1 MSDNS
6 DNSAQK
12 CTYVRCVINSV
23 LKNVINT
30 WIEENSRQA
39 VHCILAALQWN
50 STNSSVLVV
59 LNTSHFI
66 PLFISVNSLALR

>member
-12 CTYVRCVINSV
+12 CIYVRCVINSV

-30 WIEENSRQA
+30 WIEEKHSRQA
-39 VHCILAALQWN
+39 VYCILTALQWN

-66 PLFISVNSLALR
+66 PLFYFC